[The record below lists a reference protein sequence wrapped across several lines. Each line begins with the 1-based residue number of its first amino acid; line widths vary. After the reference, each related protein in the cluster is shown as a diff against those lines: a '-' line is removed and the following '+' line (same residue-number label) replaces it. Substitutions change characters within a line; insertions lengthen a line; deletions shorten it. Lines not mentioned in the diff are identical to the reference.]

1 MDIFLFNKRN
11 KIRPKFLNPIYGFRK
26 NGRIDFMQR
35 LLQVVLLVSLQ
46 NFLHLQEDK
55 CICDLE

>member
-26 NGRIDFMQR
+26 NGRIDFYAKA
-35 LLQVVLLVSLQ
+35 SSSCFA
-46 NFLHLQEDK
+46 NFSSELSTPSGR
-55 CICDLE
+55 